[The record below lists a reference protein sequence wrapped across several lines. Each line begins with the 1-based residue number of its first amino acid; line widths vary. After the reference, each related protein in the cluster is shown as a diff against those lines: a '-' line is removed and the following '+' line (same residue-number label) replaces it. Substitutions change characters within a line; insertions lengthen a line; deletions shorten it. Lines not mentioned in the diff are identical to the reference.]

1 MQSQNPP
8 LFVMSAPS
16 GAGKTTI
23 FKIAQDVLPNLILS
37 VSFTTRKPR
46 ENELDGKDYCFIEEE
61 QFRQMIADNEFL
73 EWAKVHGNYYGTS
86 HRRIKESWKSGQ
98 IVVLDV
104 DVQGAMQLKEK
115 TDIEA
120 IYIFIKPPSRE
131 DLKARLINRG
141 TEDKVTLET
150 RIKNADWELSFEERY
165 DYVIINDEID
175 DAVSEFVKI
184 IHEKSVSPNSRV

>member
-46 ENELDGKDYCFIEEE
+46 KNELDGKDYCFIEEE